1 MTLFGYFTI
10 LGLLTAWRLSSN
22 KHGILVRP
30 RITIGLDVEIP
41 MEVAT
46 FGDISRVLG
55 TPSRFRLELQNV
67 D

>member
-10 LGLLTAWRLSSN
+10 LGLLMTWRLSGN
-22 KHGILVRP
+22 KHGILVWP

-41 MEVAT
+41 TEVAT
-46 FGDISRVLG
+46 FGDLSRFLG
-55 TPSRFRLELQNV
+55 TLSGFHLELQNV